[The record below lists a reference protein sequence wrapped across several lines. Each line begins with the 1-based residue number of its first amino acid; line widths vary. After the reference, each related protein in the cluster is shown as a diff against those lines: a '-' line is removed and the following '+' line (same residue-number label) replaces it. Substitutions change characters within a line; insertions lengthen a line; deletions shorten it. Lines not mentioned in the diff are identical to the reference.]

1 MTRRSKMNA
10 TPIDLLIGRFK
21 KEFANKIKTA
31 LKSTKRDFS
40 YENAVDK
47 CDFTQEV
54 TDRDSVMIDFIG
66 FIESNPLKDNDFW
79 KYGQA
84 YKNGTK
90 LDEKYF
96 RYDLDFRVKQ
106 LETGHLLLT
115 NAEVKRILSTSQYLS

>member
-1 MTRRSKMNA
+1 MTRRSRMNA

-54 TDRDSVMIDFIG
+54 T
-66 FIESNPLKDNDFW
+66 
-79 KYGQA
+79 GQR
-84 YKNGTK
+84 
-90 LDEKYF
+90 LS
-96 RYDLDFRVKQ
+96 YD
-106 LETGHLLLT
+106 
-115 NAEVKRILSTSQYLS
+115 